1 MELVYIVL
9 NKPDRLSEILS
20 LFLEYEI
27 HGATVI
33 DSGGMGHLIAN
44 QSPMFSMF
52 AELKEDKHNSKMI
65 MTVVDSQAERDLVL
79 KAVEDVLGDIN
90 EPDTAVFFTTPVS
103 FSKGMDYH
111 EDDEGTV
118 DWWTRHST

>member
-1 MELVYIVL
+1 MELVHIVL
-9 NKPDRLSEILS
+9 NKPDRLSEILA
-20 LFLEYEI
+20 LFLEYGI

-65 MTVVDSQAERDLVL
+65 MTVVDSESERDLVL
-79 KAVEDVLGDIN
+79 KAVEDVLGDISV
-90 EPDTAVFFTTPVS
+90 PDTAVFFTTPVV
-103 FSKGMDYH
+103 FSKGMDH
-111 EDDEGTV
+111 HDDNKEN
-118 DWWTRHST
+118 DS